1 MISTLFVVVCP
12 RRLFLTEEI
21 VSKSISKFIEGNFDF
36 LLTVKR
42 VQTSPDKLLSISDGR
57 VTSLSN
63 ENQNMSHEV
72 FYTDAAQFYILS
84 KKSLMGQASS
94 LFENAGYLQ
103 LPTHSTVD
111 IDYEEDFRFA
121 EFLLKDGE
129 VKID

>member
-1 MISTLFVVVCP
+1 M
-12 RRLFLTEEI
+12 
-21 VSKSISKFIEGNFDF
+21 SKSISKFIEGNFDF

-94 LFENAGYLQ
+94 LFENAGYLHCQTHQ
-103 LPTHSTVD
+103 LST
-111 IDYEEDFRFA
+111 
-121 EFLLKDGE
+121 LTMK
-129 VKID
+129 KISGSRSFCSRTVRSKSINISSRQ